1 MIPPVVLASTSPYR
15 RALLER
21 LSFSFEIASPDVDEQ
36 AVQARADGP
45 ASLVRTLGL
54 AKARAVAAQH
64 PGAVVIGSDQCAAID
79 DRILGKP
86 GTREQAVE
94 QLMALSGRTHD
105 LWTSVAVVDG
115 SGEEVEIDHHR
126 LTMRPLDRATI
137 QRYVAVDD
145 PVDCAGAYKIE
156 SAGIAL
162 FERIEGEDFT
172 AIIGLPLTRVVR
184 LLSRFGIEV
193 L

>member
-1 MIPPVVLASTSPYR
+1 MSRRVILASTSPYR
-15 RALLER
+15 RALLGR
-21 LSFSFEIASPDVDEQ
+21 LPLSFEIASPEVDEE
-36 AVQARADGP
+36 AVQARADDP

-54 AKARAVAAQH
+54 AKAQAVATRH

-115 SGEEVEIDHHR
+115 AREEVEIDCHR

-137 QRYVAVDD
+137 ERYVDVDD

-156 SAGIAL
+156 TAGIAL

-184 LLSRFGIEV
+184 LLSHFGIAV